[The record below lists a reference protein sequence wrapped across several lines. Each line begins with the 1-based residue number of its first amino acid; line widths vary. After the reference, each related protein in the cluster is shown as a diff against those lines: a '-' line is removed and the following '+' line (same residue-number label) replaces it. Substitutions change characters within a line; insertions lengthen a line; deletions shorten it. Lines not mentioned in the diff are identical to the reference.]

1 MPRLSHRVAVVV
13 LTVGLVGV
21 GIGTQ
26 TDLAFA
32 RQTASLLQTDPV
44 LQATLAAAPPN
55 AQLTFLIRMK
65 DQADMR
71 KGRTGTHAE
80 RQKEVITELKTK
92 AAVTQGNVRL
102 NLDLLGGQNKITNI
116 QPLWVLNAISVTATP
131 DVLAAIAN
139 RSDVESMT
147 PDDIS
152 IVTVATSGLTSA
164 MGTLSAEVTKSSSMW
179 DLGYTG
185 QGVVVADLDTGVD
198 ISHPDLSSKWRG
210 GTNSWYDPYGQH
222 PTVPTDFSGHGTATT
237 GTILAG
243 GASGAT
249 LGSAPDARWI
259 AARVFNDAGR
269 ATATA
274 IHLALQWALDP
285 DNNPA
290 TADAPAIVNNS
301 WSFGNPGCN
310 LEFQPDIQALRSAG
324 IIQVFAA
331 GNSGPGAN
339 TSVSPANY
347 PEALAVGV
355 TDVTDVVDA
364 MSANGP
370 SSCGETATTYPDL
383 VAPGM
388 NVVSTD
394 LYATY
399 GSWSGTSM
407 SAPSVSGALALL
419 MSAQVV
425 PDADVQAALL
435 DTAVDLGAVGP
446 DNVYGRGRINTLAAY
461 QRLRQLA
468 AATTTTTTTV
478 ATTTTTIAPATTTT
492 VAPTTTTTTT
502 TVPPTT
508 TTTVPPDTT
517 TTVAPTT
524 TTTTTAPPTTTTVAP
539 TTTTTTVAP
548 TTTTTTVAPTTTT
561 TVAPT
566 TTTTTVA
573 PTTTTTVTPT
583 TTTTTVAPTTTTTTV
598 APTTTTTTVAPTTT
612 TTTVAPTTTT
622 TVAPTST
629 TTMPVAP
636 DAVFSNGFEAGTL
649 AGWTKSTTN
658 NGKLSVSA
666 ASALAGSF
674 GMQAVMTDTTSMYVT
689 DSTPAALPGYHARFR
704 YSPNGAS
711 IGGTNGHDMFS
722 GLDAN
727 GRTLVVAQVRAA
739 TGGYEIR
746 VGANSSGTVKYS
758 AWTAVTNA
766 AHTIEVSWQAAT
778 TSAGKNGLA
787 SIWIDGTLK
796 QSVAAL
802 TNGTQRLED
811 ARLGPHNLSRTVTGT
826 EYFDAFASTKG
837 SYIGV

>member
-1 MPRLSHRVAVVV
+1 MPRLSRRAAVVAM
-13 LTVGLVGV
+13 TVALVTV

-26 TDLAFA
+26 ADLAFA
-32 RQTASLLQTDPV
+32 RPTATLLQTDPV
-44 LQATLAAAPPN
+44 LQATLAAAPPD
-55 AQLTFLIRMK
+55 AQLTFLIRLK
-65 DQADMR
+65 DKADMR
-71 KGRTGTHAE
+71 RGRTGTRE
-80 RQKEVITELKTK
+80 QRQREVITELRAK
-92 AAVTQGNVRL
+92 AAVTQGSIRL
-102 NLDLLGGQNKITNI
+102 NLDILGRQSRVTNI
-116 QPLWVLNAISVTATP
+116 RPLWVLNAVSVTATP
-131 DVLAAIAN
+131 DVFAAIAN
-139 RSDVESMT
+139 RPDVESMT

-152 IVTVATSGLTSA
+152 IVTVASSSLTST
-164 MGTLSAEVTKSSSMW
+164 MGTLSAEVTQSSNMW
-179 DLGYTG
+179 NLGYTG

-198 ISHPDLSSKWRG
+198 LSHPDLTSKWRG

-222 PTVPTDFSGHGTATT
+222 PTTPTDFSGHGTATT
-237 GTILAG
+237 GTIVAG
-243 GASGAT
+243 GGSGAT
-249 LGSAPDARWI
+249 LGSAPDAKWI

-285 DNNPA
+285 DNNPT
-290 TADAPAIVNNS
+290 TADAPAIINNS

-310 LEFQPDIQALRSAG
+310 LEFQPDLQALRSAG
-324 IIQVFAA
+324 IIPVFAA
-331 GNSGPGAN
+331 GNSGPGGN

-355 TDVTDVVDA
+355 TDTTDVVDS

-370 SSCGETATTYPDL
+370 SSCGETTTTYPDL

-388 NVVSTD
+388 NIVSTD

-419 MSAQVV
+419 MSAQVA

-435 DTAVDLGAVGP
+435 DTAADLGAVGP

-461 QRLRQLA
+461 HRLRQLV
-468 AATTTTTTTV
+468 AATTTTTT
-478 ATTTTTIAPATTTT
+478 TTTT
-492 VAPTTTTTTT
+492 VAPTTTTTA
-502 TVPPTT
+502 PPDTT
-508 TTTVPPDTT
+508 TTTTAPPDTTTTTTAPPDTT

-524 TTTTTAPPTTTTVAP
+524 TTVAP
-539 TTTTTTVAP
+539 
-548 TTTTTTVAPTTTT
+548 TTTTTVAPTTTT

-566 TTTTTVA
+566 TTTTVA
-573 PTTTTTVTPT
+573 P
-583 TTTTTVAPTTTTTTV
+583 
-598 APTTTTTTVAPTTT
+598 TT

-622 TVAPTST
+622 TVAP
-629 TTMPVAP
+629 
-636 DAVFSNGFEAGTL
+636 DAVFSNGFETGTL

-666 ASALAGSF
+666 AATLAGFF
-674 GMQAVMTDTTSMYVT
+674 GMQAVMAGTTSMYVT
-689 DSTPAALPGYHARFR
+689 DSTPVALPGYHTRFR
-704 YSPNGAS
+704 FSPNGVV
-711 IGGTNGHDMFS
+711 IGGTSGHDIF
-722 GLDAN
+722 N
-727 GRTLVVAQVRAA
+727 GVDVNGKTLVVAQVRAA
-739 TGGYEIR
+739 AGGYEIR

-778 TSAGKNGLA
+778 TSTGKNGL
-787 SIWIDGTLK
+787 SSVWIDGTLK
-796 QSVAAL
+796 QTVAAL

-811 ARLGPHNLSRTVTGT
+811 ARLGPQNLSRTVTGT
-826 EYFDAFASTKG
+826 EYFDAFASTRG

>member
-1 MPRLSHRVAVVV
+1 MPRLSRRVAAVAM
-13 LTVGLVGV
+13 TVAVFGV

-26 TDLAFA
+26 ADLAFA
-32 RQTASLLQTDPV
+32 RQSASLLQTDPV
-44 LQATLAAAPPN
+44 LQATLAAAPPD
-55 AQLTFLIRMK
+55 AQLTFLIRLK
-65 DQADMR
+65 DKADMR
-71 KGRTGTHAE
+71 KGRTGTLAK
-80 RQKEVITELKTK
+80 RQQEVITELKLK
-92 AAVTQGNVRL
+92 AATTQGNVRL
-102 NLDLLGGQNKITNI
+102 NLDLLGRQNKITNI
-116 QPLWVLNAISVTATP
+116 RPLWVLNAISVTATP
-131 DVLAAIAN
+131 GVLAAIAN

-152 IVTVATSGLTSA
+152 IVTVASSSLTST
-164 MGTLSAEVTKSSSMW
+164 MGTLSAEVTQSSNMW
-179 DLGYTG
+179 NLGYTG

-198 ISHPDLSSKWRG
+198 ISHPDLTSKWRG

-222 PTVPTDFSGHGTATT
+222 PTTPTDFSGHGTATT
-237 GTILAG
+237 GTIVAG

-249 LGSAPDARWI
+249 LGSAPDAKWI

-290 TADAPAIVNNS
+290 TADAPAIINNS

-310 LEFQPDIQALRSAG
+310 LEFQPDLQALRSAG
-324 IIQVFAA
+324 IIPVFAA

-355 TDVTDVVDA
+355 TDTTDVADP

-370 SSCGETATTYPDL
+370 ASCGETATTYPDL

-388 NVVSTD
+388 NIVSTD

-419 MSAQVV
+419 MSAQIA

-461 QRLRQLA
+461 QRLRQLV
-468 AATTTTTTTV
+468 AATTTTTTA
-478 ATTTTTIAPATTTT
+478 ATTTTT
-492 VAPTTTTTTT
+492 VAPTTTTTA
-502 TVPPTT
+502 
-508 TTTVPPDTT
+508 PPD
-517 TTVAPTT
+517 
-524 TTTTTAPPTTTTVAP
+524 
-539 TTTTTTVAP
+539 TTTTTVAP
-548 TTTTTTVAPTTTT
+548 TTTTTVAPTTTT

-573 PTTTTTVTPT
+573 PTTTVVP
-583 TTTTTVAPTTTTTTV
+583 
-598 APTTTTTTVAPTTT
+598 TT

-622 TVAPTST
+622 TVAPTT
-629 TTMPVAP
+629 TTTSTSTVAPTTTTTVAPTTTTVAPTTTTTTPVAP

-658 NGKLSVSA
+658 SGKLSVSA
-666 ASALAGSF
+666 ASALSGSF
-674 GMQAVMTDTTSMYVT
+674 GMQAVMAGTTSMYVT
-689 DSTPAALPGYHARFR
+689 DSTPIALPGYHARFR
-704 YSPNGAS
+704 FSPNGAV
-711 IGGTNGHDMFS
+711 IGGTNGHDIFA
-722 GLDAN
+722 GLDAT
-727 GRTLVVAQVRAA
+727 GKTLVVAQVRAA
-739 TGGYEIR
+739 TGGYEMR

-766 AHTIEVSWQAAT
+766 TQTIEVSWQAAT

-787 SIWIDGTLK
+787 SMWIDGTLK

-811 ARLGPHNLSRTVTGT
+811 ARLGPQNLSRTVTGT

>member
-1 MPRLSHRVAVVV
+1 MMTFRVPRRLAAVG
-13 LTVGLVGV
+13 LAIALVGV
-21 GIGTQ
+21 GIATQ

-32 RQTASLLQTDPV
+32 RQSASLLQTDPV
-44 LQATLAAAPPN
+44 LQATLAAAPPD
-55 AQLTFLIRMK
+55 AQLTFLIRLK
-65 DQADMR
+65 DKADMR
-71 KGRTGTHAE
+71 RARTGTRAK
-80 RQKEVITELKTK
+80 RQKEVITELKLK
-92 AAVTQGNVRL
+92 AATTQGNVRL
-102 NLDLLGGQNKITNI
+102 NLDLLGRQKKITNI

-131 DVLAAIAN
+131 DVLTAIAN
-139 RSDVESMT
+139 RTDVESMT
-147 PDDIS
+147 PDDIA
-152 IVTVATSGLTSA
+152 IVTVGRPSLTST
-164 MGTLSAEVTKSSSMW
+164 MGTRSAEVTSSTALW

-185 QGVVVADLDTGVD
+185 QGVVVADLDSGVD
-198 ISHPDLSSKWRG
+198 MSHPDLATKWRG

-249 LGSAPDARWI
+249 LGSAPDAKWI
-259 AARVFNDAGR
+259 AARVFNDQGR

-274 IHLALQWALDP
+274 IHLALQWSLDP

-310 LEFQPDIQALRSAG
+310 LEFQPDLQAMRSAG
-324 IIQVFAA
+324 IIPVFAA

-355 TDVTDVVDA
+355 TDTTDVVDS

-388 NVVSTD
+388 NIVSTD
-394 LYATY
+394 LYASY

-419 MSAQVV
+419 MSAQVA
-425 PDADVQAALL
+425 PDADVQGALL

-446 DNVYGRGRINTLAAY
+446 DNVYGRGRINTYAAY
-461 QRLRQLA
+461 QRLRSLV
-468 AATTTTTTTV
+468 AATTTT
-478 ATTTTTIAPATTTT
+478 TTTT
-492 VAPTTTTTTT
+492 VAPTTTTAPPDTTT
-502 TVPPTT
+502 TVAATT
-508 TTTVPPDTT
+508 TTSPPDTT

-524 TTTTTAPPTTTTVAP
+524 TTTAPPDTTTTVAP
-539 TTTTTTVAP
+539 TTTTTVAP
-548 TTTTTTVAPTTTT
+548 TTTTVAPTTTT

-566 TTTTTVA
+566 TTTTVAPATTTVA
-573 PTTTTTVTPT
+573 P
-583 TTTTTVAPTTTTTTV
+583 TTTTVAPTTTTV
-598 APTTTTTTVAPTTT
+598 AATTTTTVA
-612 TTTVAPTTTT
+612 
-622 TVAPTST
+622 
-629 TTMPVAP
+629 PVAP

-658 NGKLSVSA
+658 NGKLSASA

-674 GMQAVMTDTTSMYVT
+674 GMQAVMAGTTSMYVT
-689 DSTPAALPGYHARFR
+689 DSTPAALSGYHARFR
-704 YSPNGAS
+704 YSANGVNV
-711 IGGTNGHDMFS
+711 GTNGHDVFV
-722 GLDAN
+722 GLDAS
-727 GRTLVVAQVRAA
+727 GKTLVVAQVRSA
-739 TGGYEIR
+739 TSGYEVR
-746 VGANSSGTVKYS
+746 LGANSSGTVKYS
-758 AWTAVTNA
+758 AWTAVTA
-766 AHTIEVSWQAAT
+766 GAHTIEVSWQAAT
-778 TSAGKNGLA
+778 TGPGKNGLA
-787 SIWIDGTLK
+787 GIWIDGTLR
-796 QSVAAL
+796 QSVASL
-802 TNGTQRLED
+802 TNGNMRLED
-811 ARLGPHNLSRTVTGT
+811 ARLGPQNLSRSVTGT

>member
-1 MPRLSHRVAVVV
+1 MTVV
-13 LTVGLVGV
+13 LVGV
-21 GIGTQ
+21 GTGTQ

-32 RQTASLLQTDPV
+32 RPTASLLQTDPV
-44 LQATLAAAPPN
+44 LQATLAAAPSD
-55 AQLTFLIRMK
+55 AQLTFLVRLK

-71 KGRTGTHAE
+71 KGRTGTRE
-80 RQKEVITELKTK
+80 QRQREVITELRAK
-92 AAVTQGNVRL
+92 AAATQGNIRL

-152 IVTVATSGLTSA
+152 IVTVASSNLTST
-164 MGTLSAEVTKSSSMW
+164 MGTLSAEVTQSSNMW
-179 DLGYTG
+179 NLGYTG

-222 PTVPTDFSGHGTATT
+222 PTTPTDFSGHGTATT
-237 GTILAG
+237 GTIVAG

-249 LGSAPDARWI
+249 LGSAPDAQWI

-290 TADAPAIVNNS
+290 TADAPAIINNS

-310 LEFQPDIQALRSAG
+310 LEFQPDVQALRSAG
-324 IIQVFAA
+324 VIPVFAA

-355 TDVTDVVDA
+355 TDTTDVADP

-388 NVVSTD
+388 NIVSTD

-419 MSAQVV
+419 MSAQVA

-435 DTAVDLGAVGP
+435 DTTVDLGAVGP

-461 QRLRQLA
+461 QRLRQLV
-468 AATTTTTTTV
+468 AATTTTTT
-478 ATTTTTIAPATTTT
+478 ATTTT
-492 VAPTTTTTTT
+492 VA
-502 TVPPTT
+502 
-508 TTTVPPDTT
+508 
-517 TTVAPTT
+517 
-524 TTTTTAPPTTTTVAP
+524 
-539 TTTTTTVAP
+539 TTTTTVAP

-566 TTTTTVA
+566 TTTTVA
-573 PTTTTTVTPT
+573 PTTTTTVVP
-583 TTTTTVAPTTTTTTV
+583 
-598 APTTTTTTVAPTTT
+598 TT

-622 TVAPTST
+622 TVAPTT
-629 TTMPVAP
+629 TTTTPVTP

-674 GMQAVMTDTTSMYVT
+674 GMQAVLAGTTSMYVT
-689 DSTPAALPGYHARFR
+689 DSTPVALPGYHARFR
-704 YSPNGAS
+704 FSPNGAV
-711 IGGTNGHDMFS
+711 IGGTNGHDIFA
-722 GLDAN
+722 GVDAS

-746 VGANSSGTVKYS
+746 VGANSSDTVKYS

-766 AHTIEVSWQAAT
+766 ALAIEVSWQAAT

-811 ARLGPHNLSRTVTGT
+811 ARLGPQNLSRTVTGT

-837 SYIGV
+837 SYIGL

>member
-1 MPRLSHRVAVVV
+1 MLRLSRRVVAVVM
-13 LTVGLVGV
+13 TVALFGV

-26 TDLAFA
+26 ADLAFA
-32 RQTASLLQTDPV
+32 RQSASLLQTDPV

-55 AQLTFLIRMK
+55 AQLTFLVRLK
-65 DQADMR
+65 DKADMR
-71 KGRTGTHAE
+71 RGRTGTRAQ
-80 RQKEVITELKTK
+80 RQRDVITELRAK
-92 AAVTQGNVRL
+92 AAATQGNIRL
-102 NLDLLGGQNKITNI
+102 NLHLLGGQNKITKI

-131 DVLAAIAN
+131 DVLMAIAN

-152 IVTVATSGLTSA
+152 IVTVASSSQTST
-164 MGTLSAEVTKSSSMW
+164 MGTLSADVTQSSNMW
-179 DLGYTG
+179 NLGYTG

-198 ISHPDLSSKWRG
+198 ISHPDLTSKWRG
-210 GTNSWYDPYGQH
+210 GNNSWYDPYGQH
-222 PTVPTDFSGHGTATT
+222 PTTPTDFSGHGTATT

-249 LGSAPDARWI
+249 LGSAPDAKWI

-310 LEFQPDIQALRSAG
+310 LEFQPDLQALRSAG
-324 IIQVFAA
+324 IIPVFAA

-355 TDVTDVVDA
+355 TDTTDVADA

-370 SSCGETATTYPDL
+370 SSCGETATSYPDL

-388 NVVSTD
+388 NIVSTD

-419 MSAQVV
+419 MSAQVA

-461 QRLRQLA
+461 QRLRQLV

-478 ATTTTTIAPATTTT
+478 ATTTTT
-492 VAPTTTTTTT
+492 VAPTTTTTA
-502 TVPPTT
+502 
-508 TTTVPPDTT
+508 PPDTT

-524 TTTTTAPPTTTTVAP
+524 TTTAPPDTTTTVAP
-539 TTTTTTVAP
+539 TTTTTAPPDTTTTVATTTTTAPPDTTTTVAP
-548 TTTTTTVAPTTTT
+548 TTTTTVAPTTTT

-566 TTTTTVA
+566 TTTTVA
-573 PTTTTTVTPT
+573 PTTTTTV
-583 TTTTTVAPTTTTTTV
+583 
-598 APTTTTTTVAPTTT
+598 
-612 TTTVAPTTTT
+612 
-622 TVAPTST
+622 
-629 TTMPVAP
+629 PVAP

-674 GMQAVMTDTTSMYVT
+674 GMQAVLAGTTSMYVT
-689 DSTPAALPGYHARFR
+689 DSTPVALPGYHARFR
-704 YSPNGAS
+704 FSPNGAV
-711 IGGTNGHDMFS
+711 IGGTAGHDIFLGVDAS
-722 GLDAN
+722 GK
-727 GRTLVVAQVRAA
+727 TLVVAQVRAA

-778 TSAGKNGLA
+778 TSTGKNGLA

-796 QSVAAL
+796 QTVAAL

-811 ARLGPHNLSRTVTGT
+811 ARLGPQNLSRTVTGT
-826 EYFDAFASTKG
+826 EHFDAFASTKG